1 MAARVTTHAPPPA
14 HDTTFLPSPPF
25 SDSVADGPMAGIP
38 PARDTD
44 AEDVSWALQTAET
57 QWRRNERADAL
68 VWLRRAARA
77 AADEND
83 DDRAIELGRAA
94 AELSEA
100 LEQASAAKP
109 SLPPIDVSLDDVDVR
124 VSLAPVSLDSADVQS
139 LPPSAPPS
147 APPGAPKPVMP
158 AIPRAPALPRAN
170 VPPRAAASPAPSP
183 AKPPSPTSRASSPP
197 SSHPPSQ
204 APSSRKFPVPPQF
217 LSQLGGQ
224 DPTGEDEETLAG
236 KPSTERTSDRPAARR
251 SVPPRPSPRVPGSL
265 PPAPLPDVR
274 PPMPTPIVDMNHLA
288 EMAHAA
294 KERSSSSTP
303 PPADD
308 DERTETG
315 RPAPLAVDATNKT
328 AALPSLAPDDPDEHE
343 DERTKL
349 RPNPRHSPRARI
361 DTQLEDE
368 DTQARRLEPPLS
380 AEAPRDEDDE
390 RGEPALPEPPPTA
403 PELEPRTEPTPAEV
417 APTPPRPAPARPG
430 PPRPSP
436 GDGARRLG
444 GPPRPE
450 GSGVA
455 RVAPR
460 ASAPSARTPAAPAAP
475 AARPALS
482 ESQAPRPH
490 ATPEAEPL
498 PTASAKPE
506 PDVPEPTSSS
516 EGRADRTAEV
526 PAVDPS
532 TAVLEASPEPP
543 ARASFTDE
551 RPTAT
556 ADTDDLPRAHVEAPV
571 APTDVSTREVAA
583 VPEHVAA
590 SLLSD
595 SEAPPKLEPSPETS
609 PKTSTETSAEGPPDI
624 ASIEAFGDLPDDAR
638 ETFAA
643 KATVRR
649 LVPSEVIESFAL
661 ACVLDGDVDV
671 APAKVDVT
679 IGRISKGNVLR
690 AQGTPDARV
699 AVRLVGSASGGT
711 VAVWDDAAV
720 GEAFGSCPWVEDD
733 LRAAGDALQA
743 LAGVTQGPLGT
754 RIDSMLRELVTSRL
768 AVRSL
773 LEGETLVERGAQVP
787 GIVVVGVGQLDLVD
801 GERVVGTVRAGEFLF
816 PEQVLGAGMAP
827 ASARAGSGGALVMFG
842 DRKLA
847 QELLVTVP
855 PLLEILAGM

>member
-1 MAARVTTHAPPPA
+1 
-14 HDTTFLPSPPF
+14 
-25 SDSVADGPMAGIP
+25 MAGIP

-100 LEQASAAKP
+100 LEQASAVKP

-147 APPGAPKPVMP
+147 APPGAPKPGMP

-170 VPPRAAASPAPSP
+170 VPPRAAVSPAPSP
-183 AKPPSPTSRASSPP
+183 AKPPSPASRTSSPP

-217 LSQLGGQ
+217 LSQLGAQ
-224 DPTGEDEETLAG
+224 DPAGEDEETLAG
-236 KPSTERTSDRPAARR
+236 KPSTERTSERPAARR

-265 PPAPLPDVR
+265 PPAALPDVR

-288 EMAHAA
+288 EMAQAA
-294 KERSSSSTP
+294 KERSSSSAP
-303 PPADD
+303 PPPDD

-315 RPAPLAVDATNKT
+315 RPAPLPLDAPNKT
-328 AALPSLAPDDPDEHE
+328 AQLPSLAPDDPDEHE

-349 RPNPRHSPRARI
+349 RPNPRPNAPRARI

-368 DTQARRLEPPLS
+368 DTQARRLEPPLA
-380 AEAPRDEDDE
+380 AEAPRDEHDE
-390 RGEPALPEPPPTA
+390 RGEAALPEPPPTA
-403 PELEPRTEPTPAEV
+403 PELEPRTEPTPVEV
-417 APTPPRPAPARPG
+417 APSPPRPAPARPG

-436 GDGARRLG
+436 GDGAKRPA

-450 GSGVA
+450 AGGVA

-460 ASAPSARTPAAPAAP
+460 VAAPSARTPAAPAAP
-475 AARPALS
+475 APRPALS
-482 ESQAPRPH
+482 GGQAPGPH
-490 ATPEAEPL
+490 ARPELEPIATS
-498 PTASAKPE
+498 PEPKPE
-506 PDVPEPTSSS
+506 PDAPELTSSS

-526 PAVDPS
+526 PAVDAN
-532 TAVLEASPEPP
+532 AVLEASPEPP
-543 ARASFTDE
+543 ARPSFTEE

-556 ADTDDLPRAHVEAPV
+556 ADTGDVPRAPVEVPV

-583 VPEHVAA
+583 IPEHVAA

-609 PKTSTETSAEGPPDI
+609 TGTVAEGPPDI

-649 LVPSEVIESFAL
+649 LGASEVIESFAL

-671 APAKVDVT
+671 APARVDVS
-679 IGRISKGNVLR
+679 IGRISKGSVLR
-690 AQGTPDARV
+690 AQGTPAARV
-699 AVRLVGSASGGT
+699 AVRLVGSTSGGT

-787 GIVVVGVGQLDLVD
+787 GIVVVGVGQLDLID
-801 GERVVGTVRAGEFLF
+801 GERVVGSVRSGEFLF